1 MRQAGI
7 FFLLISLVWQGGAT
21 VAIAQTAAQFEKMR
35 NSMVEEVIIASGIK
49 NQRVIDAVRKTERHK
64 FVAPKYRENAYYDMA
79 LPIGDQ
85 QTISSPFI
93 VSLMTESLDPQPTD
107 KVLEIGT
114 GSGYQ
119 AAVLAP
125 LVKDVYTIEIVE
137 PLGKRATKTLADLK
151 YKNVH
156 VKIGDGY
163 KGWPEHAP
171 FDKIIVTCSPEQVPQ
186 PLVEQ
191 LAEGGMMVVPVGER
205 YQQTLYLFRKKDGKL
220 ESEALRPTLFVPMT
234 GAAEAARVVKPDP
247 KHPRVINGS
256 FEEESESED
265 KSFVPGWYYH
275 RLTTWEE
282 DSSAPDGK
290 HCISFQNDIAGR
302 ASHLLQGFPIDGSHI
317 SDLQLSLYVKCEEVA
332 SGKDAHEMA
341 VLAVTF
347 YDDQRRDLGT
357 SWIGPFKGTENWR
370 EFKKAFRVPLAA
382 REGILRL
389 GLFGATGK
397 VSYDK
402 IQMSPILRDGA
413 APKPLNK
420 IGLEQN

>member
-1 MRQAGI
+1 MRRAGCTWLSI
-7 FFLLISLVWQGGAT
+7 GLLCLG
-21 VAIAQTAAQFEKMR
+21 IANAAFGQTAAQFEKMR

-137 PLGKRATKTLADLK
+137 PLGKRAKKTLADLK

-156 VKIGDGY
+156 VKVGDGF

-171 FDKIIVTCSPEQVPQ
+171 FDKIIVTCSPEKVPE

-191 LAEGGMMVVPVGER
+191 LAEGGMMTVPVGER
-205 YQQTLYLFRKKDGKL
+205 YQQTLYLFRKKNGKL
-220 ESEALRPTLFVPMT
+220 EAEALRPTLFVPMT

-247 KHPRVINGS
+247 KNPRVINGS

-265 KSFVPGWYYH
+265 KNFVPGWYYH
-275 RLTTWEE
+275 RLITWEE

-290 HCISFQNDIAGR
+290 YCISFQNDIPGR
-302 ASHLLQGFPIDGSHI
+302 ASHLLQGFPIDGTHI
-317 SDLQLSLYVKCEEVA
+317 SDLQLSIWVKCADVK
-332 SGKDAHEMA
+332 SGKDPHEMA
-341 VLAVTF
+341 VFAVTF
-347 YDDQRRDLGT
+347 YDEQRRDLGT
-357 SWIGPFKGTENWR
+357 SWVGPFKGSEDWR
-370 EFKKAFRVPLAA
+370 EHKKAFRVPANA

-402 IQMSPILRDGA
+402 LEMTPILREGA

-420 IGLEQN
+420 FGLDPK